1 MIDLGGIVR
10 YVNMQ
15 LCGAY
20 MHGEEEEL
28 GIWVVEDDTVFRT
41 GLQELLSTVP
51 GIRCSHAYRSCEEA
65 LDALKKLAPPEIM
78 LVDIGL
84 PGMSGIEGIRRM
96 KAISPATEFV
106 VLTVHEERQ
115 KVFDAIC
122 AGATGYLVKNMPAQ
136 TIVEK
141 IRECASGG
149 APMDPIIARRILE
162 MLAGDANRHGAYALT
177 ERELEVLNLLV
188 SGMTRREIADKLF
201 VSVTTVNTHSC
212 NIYQKLHVH
221 TRGGAVAKALKER
234 LV

>member
-1 MIDLGGIVR
+1 ML
-10 YVNMQ
+10 
-15 LCGAY
+15 
-20 MHGEEEEL
+20 GEEEEL

-41 GLQELLSTVP
+41 GLQELLSTAP
-51 GIRCSHAYRSCEEA
+51 GMRCEHAYRCCEEA
-65 LDALKKLAPPEIM
+65 LDALKDLAPPEIM

-84 PGMSGIEGIRRM
+84 PGMSGIEGIRQM
-96 KAISPATEFV
+96 KVISPATEFV

-115 KVFDAIC
+115 KVFEAIC
-122 AGATGYLVKNMPAQ
+122 AGATGYLVKNLPAEA
-136 TIVEK
+136 IVEK
-141 IRECASGG
+141 IRECARGG

-162 MLAGDANRHGAYALT
+162 MLAGDANRREAYGLT